1 MYPADPTLLLILL
14 VVAVILILGSRNLRW
29 LWKSRWLTQLD
40 ALILLV
46 SGILGAVF
54 LGFLGLLAGGMV
66 GFLML
71 LVIRRIRDE
80 E

>member
-54 LGFLGLLAGGMV
+54 LGFLGLLAGGMA
-66 GFLML
+66 GFLIL

-80 E
+80 G

>member
-54 LGFLGLLAGGMV
+54 LGLLGLLAGGMA
-66 GFLML
+66 GFLIL
-71 LVIRRIRDE
+71 LVLRRIRDE
-80 E
+80 G